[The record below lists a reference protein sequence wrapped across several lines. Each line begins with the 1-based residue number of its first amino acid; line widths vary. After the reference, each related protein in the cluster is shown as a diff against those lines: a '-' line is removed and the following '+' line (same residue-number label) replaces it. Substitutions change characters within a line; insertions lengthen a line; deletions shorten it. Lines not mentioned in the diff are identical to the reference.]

1 MLVRL
6 TAAGIALSA
15 TFSLV
20 WALAALGYPHAV
32 RAAPIVIAEACR

>member
-6 TAAGIALSA
+6 TAAGIALST

-20 WALAALGYPHAV
+20 WALATLGYPQAV
-32 RAAPIVIAEACR
+32 RAVPMVIAQACR

>member
-20 WALAALGYPHAV
+20 WALAMLGYPQAV
-32 RAAPIVIAEACR
+32 RTAPMILAQACR

>member
-32 RAAPIVIAEACR
+32 RAEPMVLAQTCR